1 MDFLDRILC
10 KHGVYN
16 ILKKD
21 SYICKSL
28 LEYGEWSELE
38 IDLYKDI
45 IKTNDIIIEVGSH
58 IGSHTVPL
66 SQIAKEGYLYA
77 FEPQLLLFN
86 LLNNNIKENNISN
99 TEIYLEAVSSKEETV
114 TLNQVDYKKLYKNNN
129 EFNSGGIDFKA
140 LISNNSGYEINVITL
155 DNKFKHLK
163 KLDFIK
169 IDAEGNEFEVLKGS
183 KDLISSLNPI
193 IYFEFDPKK
202 GVDTVQILNFLQ
214 SFNYIFYYHI
224 TPLFNFNNFNKSD
237 VNIFPN
243 ISSFMILSI
252 PSSRLDVTL
261 ELMLYKNSCEK
272 IIKSQADNF
281 LK

>member
-10 KHGVYN
+10 KHGVFN

-21 SYICKSL
+21 TYICKSL

-45 IKTNDIIIEVGSH
+45 IKTDDIIIEVGSH

-66 SQIAKEGYLYA
+66 SKIAKEGCLYA

-99 TEIYLEAVSSKEETV
+99 TEIYLEAVSNKEETV
-114 TLNQVDYKKLYKNNN
+114 KLNQVDYKELYKNND
-129 EFNSGGIDFKA
+129 EINSGGLDFKV
-140 LISNNSGYEINVITL
+140 LVSNNDGYEINVITL
-155 DNKFKHLK
+155 DNKFKHLE

-169 IDAEGNEFEVLKGS
+169 IDAEGNEFEILKGG
-183 KDLISSLNPI
+183 KNLINRFHPI
-193 IYFEFDPKK
+193 IYLEFIPGENLK
-202 GVDTVQILNFLQ
+202 TIEILNFLD
-214 SFNYIFYYHI
+214 SFNYISYTHI
-224 TPLFNFNNFNKSD
+224 TPLFNVSNFKKNE
-237 VNIFPN
+237 VNIFSN

-252 PSSRLDVTL
+252 PRSSLETTL
-261 ELMLYKNSCEK
+261 ELILIKNYCKK
-272 IIKSQADNF
+272 IINSQTDNF
-281 LK
+281 I

>member
-1 MDFLDRILC
+1 MDFLDRIFC

-28 LEYGEWSELE
+28 LEYGEWCELE
-38 IDLYKDI
+38 IDLHKDI

-66 SQIAKEGYLYA
+66 SKIVIQGHLYA

-86 LLNNNIKENNISN
+86 LLNNNIKENNICN

-114 TLNQVDYKKLYKNNN
+114 KLNQVDYKEFYKNNKEN
-129 EFNSGGIDFKA
+129 NSGGIDFRA
-140 LISNNSGYEINVITL
+140 LVSNNGGYEINVVTL
-155 DNKFKHLK
+155 DNKFKHLE

-169 IDAEGNEFEVLKGS
+169 IDAEGNEFEILKGG
-183 KDLISSLNPI
+183 KDLINRFHPI
-193 IYFEFDPKK
+193 IYFEFVPGEVSK
-202 GVDTVQILNFLQ
+202 TLEILIFLA
-214 SFNYIFYYHI
+214 SFNYISYTHI
-224 TPLFNFNNFNKSD
+224 TPLFNVSNFKKNE
-237 VNIFPN
+237 VNIFSN

-252 PSSRLDVTL
+252 PRSSLDITL
-261 ELMLYKNSCEK
+261 GLMLNKNYCKE
-272 IIKSQADNF
+272 IINSQADNF